1 MLTFAT
7 GTNYQ
12 VDLLLHHS
20 HHAMDS
26 FLFATGADRIGL
38 VAN

>member
-1 MLTFAT
+1 MLTIAT
-7 GTNYQ
+7 GTDYQ
-12 VDLLLHHS
+12 VDFLLYHG

-38 VAN
+38 VTN

>member
-1 MLTFAT
+1 MLTVAA
-7 GTNYQ
+7 GTQYQ
-12 VDLLLHHS
+12 VDLTLHHG

-26 FLFATGADRIGL
+26 FLFAAGADRISL